1 MIKGRRGVQCP
12 GSAEGQ
18 KGSLRRPERG
28 SPAAFGSRSGLHQRA
43 SALAV
48 TRTVCTEMFRSAV
61 TARRGSGAR
70 AAEAPTGGSPRRT
83 KGRHWPPAAP
93 VRYGR
98 RRRLRPPPGFPAGVD
113 CYRVPEG
120 RRRAAPHPRLVH
132 SPGRRLP
139 GGRSTLRHQI
149 GGDAPHPTHPR
160 RTRGARPTGARGTAY
175 PTRWGSGV
183 GHGGGDALPGDEGA
197 PATAVG
203 TRPGPTVHA
212 RRPAWGRFPARGRRG
227 GVAPV
232 GMPRTPTPSHA
243 PHAMCPGD
251 GVGYFPRTR
260 TRTGPGLTSPGPV
273 SCWGRSGGESLPV

>member
-1 MIKGRRGVQCP
+1 MSRVSRGSKGVATAAGEGESCGLRVALGPASAGLGPRGNAHGLYRNVPVGGHGPQGLRRSRC
-12 GSAEGQ
+12 GSAH
-18 KGSLRRPERG
+18 RRL
-28 SPAAFGSRSGLHQRA
+28 AAPNQGA
-43 SALAV
+43 ALA
-48 TRTVCTEMFRSAV
+48 TRRTRALRSA
-61 TARRGSGAR
+61 TTTSTPAGLPGGGRLLPSA
-70 AAEAPTGGSPRRT
+70 GGST
-83 KGRHWPPAAP
+83 AGRAP
-93 VRYGR
+93 
-98 RRRLRPPPGFPAGVD
+98 
-113 CYRVPEG
+113 
-120 RRRAAPHPRLVH
+120 PRLVH